1 MNRSYADPTTGA
13 NLVILLTPAPGT
25 SASTLESVA
34 DCQDTAQDTTAA
46 PVSCFG
52 DAAYIFTLADAST
65 NSRGVATT
73 VMMVQDCSKLIDI
86 TAEAT
91 GAQVQAVAHYVF
103 AHQGI
108 HGGDSVAG
116 AW

>member
-1 MNRSYADPTTGA
+1 
-13 NLVILLTPAPGT
+13 
-25 SASTLESVA
+25 
-34 DCQDTAQDTTAA
+34 
-46 PVSCFG
+46 
-52 DAAYIFTLADAST
+52 
-65 NSRGVATT
+65 VATT
-73 VMMVQDCSKLIDI
+73 VMMVQDGSKLIDI

-108 HGGDSVAG
+108 HGCDSVAG

>member
-1 MNRSYADPTTGA
+1 MNRSYADPTAGA
-13 NLVILLTPAPGT
+13 NLVSLLTPAPGT

-34 DCQDTAQDTTAA
+34 ESQATDQDSTAA
-46 PVSCFG
+46 PVSGFG
-52 DAAYIFTLADAST
+52 DAAYIFTSADAST
-65 NSRGVATT
+65 NSSGVATT
-73 VMMVQDCSKLIDI
+73 VMMVQDGSKLIDI

-108 HGGDSVAG
+108 HGCDSVAG